1 MLLPIWAH
9 RDTPLDILFIATV
22 NCKLKVATYSFKQNT
37 ACRFLFNID
46 LFDYFLFVECINM
59 KFGFNMLQVLEA
71 SKTNKFGNFL
81 AVSRATC
88 QFQSGRIF
96 TLFPEYS
103 RFSSVKASNFLH
115 T

>member
-1 MLLPIWAH
+1 MLLLIWAH

-22 NCKLKVATYSFKQNT
+22 NCKLKVKVVTYSFKQNT

-59 KFGFNMLQVLEA
+59 KFGLNMLQVLEA

-81 AVSRATC
+81 AVSMAT
-88 QFQSGRIF
+88 
-96 TLFPEYS
+96 
-103 RFSSVKASNFLH
+103 
-115 T
+115 